1 MVCYLIPWLNLNKMQ
16 LYPVRRPLKSPP
28 ELLCQADS
36 LVTRKAA
43 LERGGITELI
53 CKIVGLDTSQRML
66 MIFHSLFYSRVCV
79 WGGGGKSPVKA
90 RDSNRTSDQ
99 TTQELLSVPRNNLG
113 GVYGEKL
120 ILLWQ
125 Q

>member
-79 WGGGGKSPVKA
+79 CVGGGEERARLRQGTAIEPVIRQLRSYYRYRGTISGASMVK
-90 RDSNRTSDQ
+90 N
-99 TTQELLSVPRNNLG
+99 
-113 GVYGEKL
+113 
-120 ILLWQ
+120 
-125 Q
+125 